1 MTSTVTLP
9 GILGEILTEVEKLDD
24 IAKQKLL
31 ISLRRNAILKK
42 AKSIDQRITP
52 TKLTDEELMKLV
64 RETRKESSK

>member
-42 AKSIDQRITP
+42 SKSIDQRITP

>member
-64 RETRKESSK
+64 KETRKESSK